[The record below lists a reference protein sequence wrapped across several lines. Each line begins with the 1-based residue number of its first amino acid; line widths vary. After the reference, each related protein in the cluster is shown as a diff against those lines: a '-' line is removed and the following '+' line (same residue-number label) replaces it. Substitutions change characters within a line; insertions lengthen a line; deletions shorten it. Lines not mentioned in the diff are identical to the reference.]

1 MARTGG
7 GAWDRQRVIKLAVQV
22 VVLLVI
28 VSTIGAIGFIEY
40 SAQPS
45 FCKKCHNMVPY
56 YESWQ
61 TSSHGDVPCIKC
73 HYAPGI
79 KAEAMGKFQAA
90 NQVVKYVTGTYG
102 MKPWAEIEDAACLR
116 SGCHSLRKVEGA
128 VSFHGPTNPGI
139 VIRFD
144 HTKHLGE
151 LRRGKQLRC
160 TSCHSQIV
168 QGNHL
173 AVTTVTC
180 NLCHFKERA
189 ADDPVGGC
197 VGCHRSPPRVVS
209 PAGFVVDHE
218 QYVRDLVS
226 CTSCHSQVTSGTGD
240 AEQARCYNCHNE
252 PARIAEFENTP
263 LVHQVHI
270 SEHNI
275 ECTQC
280 HAPIQHRLVSL
291 NVGVKLDC
299 AGCHERVHEAQ
310 QQMYAGM
317 GGHGTENAPSAMYL
331 ARVSCTGCHE
341 LAKQIRGHEK
351 VQLAGEASCLSC
363 HGIEYVNILPSWQR
377 EMDRKLEVVDRVVRG
392 AVEAAGSASVR
403 TRRGVDSLLTTAGQ
417 NVSFVRQGRGAHNIA
432 YADRLLRASLVLVQ
446 EAVQVGS
453 LPYAIPDVDLG
464 PAVGDNVCLQCHLG
478 VDRKQVPFA
487 GRTFDHARHVAT
499 AGIDCTRC
507 HSSLED
513 HGKTLL
519 TGTAD
524 CASCHHTAVRQAN
537 CATCH
542 PGPGGAPEQPVEHPI
557 GLFPHPPHLE
567 LGLPCS
573 TCHQPPGMDAR
584 GVDCTTCHDSHH
596 QPEATCMSCHRESP
610 KAKHDVSFAH
620 TQCSQCHGEKV
631 AGVTKWTRQVC
642 TICHQDKVEHNAPVA
657 CDLCHE
663 IPPMGGAGD

>member
-1 MARTGG
+1 MARERRTG
-7 GAWDRQRVIKLAVQV
+7 WDRQRVVKVAVQV
-22 VVLLVI
+22 AVLLVI
-28 VSTIGAIGFIEY
+28 VSTIGAVGFIEY

-56 YESWQ
+56 YESWK

-90 NQVVKYVTGTYG
+90 NQVVKYITGTYG
-102 MKPWAEIEDAACLR
+102 TKPWAEIEDAACLR

-128 VSFHGPTNPGI
+128 VTFHGPTNPDI

-144 HTKHLGE
+144 HTRHLGE

-189 ADDPVGGC
+189 NDPIAGC

-226 CTSCHSQVTSGTGD
+226 CTSCHSQVVSGTGD

-252 PARIAEFENTP
+252 PARIAEFDNTP
-263 LVHQVHI
+263 LVHRVHI
-270 SEHNI
+270 SDHNI

-280 HAPIQHRLVSL
+280 HTPIQHRLVSL
-291 NVGVKLDC
+291 SVGAELDC
-299 AGCHERVHEAQ
+299 SGCHQRVHEAQ
-310 QQMYAGM
+310 QQLYAGI
-317 GGHGTENAPSAMYL
+317 GGHGVDNTPSAMFL

-341 LAKQIRGHEK
+341 LNKPIRGHEQ
-351 VQLAGEASCLSC
+351 VRLAGEASCLSC

-377 EMDRKLEVVDRVVRG
+377 EMDRKLAEVDRVVRG
-392 AVEAAGSASVR
+392 ASEAAGSASVR
-403 TRRGVDSLLTTAGQ
+403 TRGTVDSLLGLAVQ
-417 NVSFVRQGRGAHNIA
+417 NLAFVRQGKSAHNIG
-432 YADRLLRASLVLVQ
+432 YADRLLRASLDLVRQ
-446 EAVQVGS
+446 AVRAGS
-453 LPYAIPDVDLG
+453 LPYTIPAIDLG

-478 VDRKQVPFA
+478 AERKKVAFD
-487 GRTFDHARHVAT
+487 GTTFDHERHVVA
-499 AGIDCTRC
+499 AGLDCTRC
-507 HSSLED
+507 HSSFDD
-513 HGKTLL
+513 HGKTRL
-519 TGTAD
+519 TTTRD
-524 CASCHHTAVRQAN
+524 CASCHHTAVNQAN

-542 PGPGGAPEQPVEHPI
+542 PGPGGAPEQPVVHPI
-557 GLFPHPPHLE
+557 GLFPHTPHRE

-573 TCHQPPGMDAR
+573 TCHQPPSMDAR
-584 GVDCTTCHDSHH
+584 GFDCDMCHDAHH
-596 QPEATCMSCHRESP
+596 QPDATCLMCHRESP
-610 KAKHDVSFAH
+610 KSKHDVSFAH
-620 TQCSQCHGEKV
+620 TQCSACHGEKV
-631 AGVTKWTRQVC
+631 AGVTKWSRQVC
-642 TICHQDKVEHNAPVA
+642 TICHQDKVEHNAPVD
-657 CDLCHE
+657 CVLCHD
-663 IPPMGGAGD
+663 IPPMGSGAGG